1 MMNSSVG
8 SGVKKRKRDDE
19 VIEVEN
25 EEYEKENELRY
36 MLLLKARYRDAFKL
50 KFSPIIKANGSTIA
64 LGGRDGTC
72 WLITGYAAQG
82 KGKPRA
88 SYQVYLDGRKVK
100 VTVSGAKAAVILRLI
115 QDAEKRGETGDITWP
130 YQPGD
135 EASHVCHSANCIR
148 PDHITMESRL
158 VNQSRNDCPG
168 QIQCPTCDTSLDAC
182 LHNPPCKWI
191 SAATRCS
198 SCRRG
203 M

>member
-1 MMNSSVG
+1 MMNSVAG
-8 SGVKKRKRDDE
+8 KAPAKRKNDDE
-19 VIEVEN
+19 VIDVED
-25 EEYEKENELRY
+25 EDGKENELRY
-36 MLLLKARYRDAFKL
+36 MLLLKSCHRDAFKL
-50 KFSPIIKANGSTIA
+50 KFEPIIQATGSTIA

-100 VTVSGAKAAVILRLI
+100 VTVSGAKAAVILKLI
-115 QDAEKRGETGDITWP
+115 QDAEKRGDKGDVLWP
-130 YQPGD
+130 YQPDD

-148 PDHITMESRL
+148 PDHITMENRR

-168 QIQCPTCDTSLDAC
+168 QVHCPMCDTSLDAC
-182 LHNPPCKWI
+182 LHNPPCIWM

-198 SCRRG
+198 HCRAG
-203 M
+203 L